1 MLLLNKDDIKKVFT
15 MKDAIEADKEAF
27 RIFTEKK
34 SVVPLRTNIPAP
46 KQEGSMLFMP
56 GYIEDIDCAG
66 VKIVSVFPENVDK
79 GIPSTPATV
88 LLLDGTTGEVCSIL
102 DGTYVTQIRTGAA
115 SGAAFDVLARK
126 DSKIGALIGTGG
138 QAEAQLEAMLA
149 ARSLDEVRIF
159 NRNLSK
165 AKAFANLMDKEL
177 ESYNTKFVAVDNS
190 DDAIENADMII
201 TVTTSSTPVFDGSK
215 IKKGATISG
224 VGSYQ
229 PHMQEIDSTT
239 LTRASKIFFD
249 SEEAV
254 LAEAG
259 DIIKPLE
266 AGIIKK
272 EDLTGE
278 LGSVIN
284 GSVLGRE
291 DDDEIIVFKSVGI
304 SVQDVVTAKK
314 IYDKAVEKEIG
325 VKWF

>member
-1 MLLLNKDDIKKVFT
+1 MLLLSKEDIKSIFT

-46 KQEGSMLFMP
+46 KHEGSLLFMP

-66 VKIVSVFPENVDK
+66 VKIVSVFPKNVEK

-115 SGAAFDVLARK
+115 SGAAFDVLARE
-126 DSKIGALIGTGG
+126 DAKIGALIGTGG
-138 QAEAQLEAMLA
+138 QAESQLEAMIA
-149 ARSLDEVRIF
+149 ARDLDEVRIF
-159 NRNLSK
+159 NRSLKK
-165 AKAFANLMDKEL
+165 AQAFVDLMDKEL
-177 ESYNTKFVAVDNS
+177 ASYDTKFLAVDNS
-190 DDAIENADMII
+190 DVAVDGADMII
-201 TVTTSSTPVFDGSK
+201 TVTNSNTPVFDGSK
-215 IKKGATISG
+215 VKKGATISG

-229 PHMQEIDSTT
+229 PNMQEIDPTT

-259 DIIKPLE
+259 DFIKPLE
-266 AGIIKK
+266 AGIISKG
-272 EDLTGE
+272 DFTGE

-284 GSVLGRE
+284 GSLVGRE
-291 DDDEIIVFKSVGI
+291 NDDEIIVFKSVGI
-304 SVQDVVTAKK
+304 SVQDVVTAKM
-314 IYDKAVEKEIG
+314 IYDKALELSVGTE
-325 VKWF
+325 W

>member
-1 MLLLNKDDIKKVFT
+1 MLLLSKEDIKSVFT
-15 MKDAIEADKEAF
+15 MKDAIVADKEAF

-46 KQEGSMLFMP
+46 KHEGSLLFMP

-66 VKIVSVFPENVDK
+66 VKIVSVFPKNVEKD
-79 GIPSTPATV
+79 IPSTPATV

-126 DSKIGALIGTGG
+126 DAKIGALIGTGG
-138 QAEAQLEAMLA
+138 QAESQLEAMLA
-149 ARSLDEVRIF
+149 ARKLDEVRIF
-159 NRNLSK
+159 NRSLKK
-165 AKAFANLMDKEL
+165 AQDFVDSMDKEL
-177 ESYNTKFVAVDNS
+177 ASYDTKFVAVDNS
-190 DDAIENADMII
+190 NDAVDGADMII
-201 TVTTSSTPVFDGSK
+201 TVTTSNTPVFDGNK
-215 IKKGATISG
+215 VKKGATISG

-229 PHMQEIDSTT
+229 PNMQEIDPTT

-259 DIIKPLE
+259 DFIKPLE
-266 AGIIKK
+266 AGIISKC
-272 EDLTGE
+272 DFTGE

-284 GSVLGRE
+284 GGLVGRE
-291 DDDEIIVFKSVGI
+291 NDDEIIVFKSVGI
-304 SVQDVVTAKK
+304 SVQDVVTAKM
-314 IYDKAVEKEIG
+314 IYDKALELG
-325 VKWF
+325 VGTKW

>member
-1 MLLLNKDDIKKVFT
+1 MLLLSKEDIKSVFT
-15 MKDAIEADKEAF
+15 MKDAIVADKEAF

-46 KQEGSMLFMP
+46 KHEGSLLFMP

-66 VKIVSVFPENVDK
+66 VKIVSVFPKNVEK

-126 DSKIGALIGTGG
+126 DAKIGALIGTGG
-138 QAEAQLEAMLA
+138 QAESQLEAMLA
-149 ARSLDEVRIF
+149 ARKLDEVRIF
-159 NRNLSK
+159 NRSLKK
-165 AKAFANLMDKEL
+165 AQDFVNSMDKEL
-177 ESYNTKFVAVDNS
+177 ASYDTKLVAVDNS
-190 DDAIENADMII
+190 DDAVDGADMII
-201 TVTTSSTPVFDGSK
+201 TVTTSNTPVFDGNK
-215 IKKGATISG
+215 VKRGATISG

-229 PHMQEIDSTT
+229 PNMQEIDPTT

-259 DIIKPLE
+259 DFIKPLE
-266 AGIIKK
+266 AGIISKG
-272 EDLTGE
+272 DFTGE

-284 GSVLGRE
+284 GSLAGRE
-291 DDDEIIVFKSVGI
+291 NDDEIIVFKSVGI
-304 SVQDVVTAKK
+304 SVQDVVTAKM
-314 IYDKAVEKEIG
+314 IYDKALELG
-325 VKWF
+325 VGTKW